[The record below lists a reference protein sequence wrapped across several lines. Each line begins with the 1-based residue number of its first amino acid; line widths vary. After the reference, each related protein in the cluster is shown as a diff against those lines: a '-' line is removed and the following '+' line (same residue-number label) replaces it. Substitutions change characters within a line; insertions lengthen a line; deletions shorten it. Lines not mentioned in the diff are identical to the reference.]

1 MQTAPL
7 RPEDTRSPAALESFL
22 AAVQAQTEDGPR
34 LVSITVEAE
43 RLDPLAVLESIHEP
57 GELHFYAERPA
68 RDFAVAGAEAAVTAE
83 FTGLGR
89 FAAAETFVAAT
100 LARTIAVGDV
110 GGRFAGP
117 LFCCTF
123 AFAPEVPASSA
134 FPAARVFVPR
144 WQVARAADRS
154 IAVAN
159 VLVESSTDIARAA
172 ERIWRAHGKFRAF
185 DYGAPNGNGAAPRLV
200 AEEEVGGA
208 GGYERAVASALGAI
222 ASGRY
227 RKVVPARARDLRAS
241 APWRPLAVLNGLR
254 QRFPD
259 CYAFSVGDGVGGAFI
274 GASPETLV
282 SVSAGQLQT
291 EALAGSAPRGRTAGE
306 DAALAAALLRSEKD
320 RREHRLVL
328 ESIVRRLQRVG
339 VTAQIGGGVRVR
351 QLSNVQ
357 HLHTP
362 VTAKVPAEVG
372 VLRIA
377 GELHPTPAVG
387 GTPREPA
394 MAHLPE
400 LECFDR
406 GLFAGAIGWVDHRGE
421 GEFFVGIR
429 SAAIAGEVARIFAG
443 AGVVEGSEPARE
455 FRETELKL
463 AALRD
468 ALLGA

>member
-7 RPEDTRSPAALESFL
+7 APDDTHSPAALERFL
-22 AAVQAQTEDGPR
+22 TAVQEQTKDGPR
-34 LVSITVEAE
+34 LVSIAVEAE

-68 RDFAVAGAEAAVTAE
+68 RDFAVAGAEAAVAAE
-83 FTGLGR
+83 FAGRGR

-100 LARTIAVGDV
+100 LARTVAVGDLS
-110 GGRFAGP
+110 GRFSGP
-117 LFCCTF
+117 LFFATF
-123 AFAPEVPASSA
+123 AFAPERQNGVA

-144 WQVARAADRS
+144 WQVARAGDRS
-154 IAVAN
+154 VAVAN
-159 VLVESSTDIARAA
+159 VLIEPSTAVAEAAR
-172 ERIWRAHGKFRAF
+172 RIWRAHAKFRSF
-185 DYGAPNGNGAAPRLV
+185 DYLAPNGAMGAPTLV

-208 GGYERAVASALGAI
+208 GGYERAVAAGLAAI
-222 ASGRY
+222 AAGRY
-227 RKVVPARARDLRAS
+227 RKIVPARARDLRA
-241 APWRPLAVLNGLR
+241 ATAWRPLAVLNGLR
-254 QRFPD
+254 SRFPD
-259 CYAFSVGDGVGGAFI
+259 CYAFSVGDGRGGAFI

-282 SVSAGQLQT
+282 SVSDGALQT
-291 EALAGSAPRGRTAGE
+291 EALAGSAARGRTAGE
-306 DAALAAALLRSEKD
+306 DAALASALLRSGKD
-320 RREHRLVL
+320 RHEHRLVL

-339 VTAQIGGGVRVR
+339 VEPVVGGGARVR

-357 HLHTP
+357 HLLTP
-362 VTAKVPAEVG
+362 VTATVPAGVG

-377 GELHPTPAVG
+377 CELHPTPAVG
-387 GTPREPA
+387 GTPREAA
-394 MAHLPE
+394 MAHLQE
-400 LECFDR
+400 LEPFDR
-406 GLFAGAIGWVDHRGE
+406 GLFAGALGWVNHRAE

-429 SAAIAGEVARIFAG
+429 SAAIAGTVARIFAG